1 MTKKE
6 CHRRIFLLIRI
17 DDTRLYRNSIL
28 RIPEMGLSQS
38 REIMAMND
46 GYVAEL
52 VKLGWSLVLTRQ
64 V

>member
-1 MTKKE
+1 
-6 CHRRIFLLIRI
+6 
-17 DDTRLYRNSIL
+17 
-28 RIPEMGLSQS
+28 MGLSQS